1 MLKTKSKFKL
11 LVALGIL
18 LLLGTTRVNAVTEQ
32 EAIDSIPNTIH
43 LNISVKENY
52 KNILNGDGYVL
63 DKNKIQET
71 IPDGYSIKLVF
82 ENYNIISDAR
92 GLIYYNDSL
101 VTSDKFINIKY
112 LDDDKQNA
120 TVKQSIEKFVIENS
134 GKEVNYQYT
143 GKLDNTIITNANKT
157 LISELNTKLNINN
170 SEFVIFQCDNE
181 NNESLYCVLGIFVND
196 VYYNAIAYR
205 QKLVSQTIDD
215 IQLNDK
221 ENGILLDTTDD
232 IISKDTV
239 MEVKAIENGSTYNK
253 VKTILSDVNKFKV
266 YDITLTSNGVKIQPN
281 GKVKISI
288 PIPTDY
294 DKANLAVYRVADNGD
309 KTKYDIKIEGNYA
322 TFETNHFSTYV
333 LAENN
338 ITTDNTNSQETPN
351 TQNTNNKTNKEK
363 DNTPKTGNLDI
374 INYVLVVTALA
385 GAGIIVFKKH
395 SK

>member
-1 MLKTKSKFKL
+1 MIKTKSKFKL

-170 SEFVIFQCDNE
+170 SEFVIFQCYNE

-196 VYYNAIAYR
+196 VYYNAIVYG

>member
-82 ENYNIISDAR
+82 ENYNIISDAI

>member
-1 MLKTKSKFKL
+1 MLKTKTKFKL

>member
-134 GKEVNYQYT
+134 GEEVNYQYT